1 MNPFDLFP
9 QAVRHGRLSPGYLV
23 DAKTGAG
30 PMSRSGLDPATSV
43 KLGGEKRSVDGATLD
58 PSGAFQWADSGLHY
72 AQTVDV
78 IIDSTYTL
86 SEVSPFGQDGD
97 ILIYLKPSENMF
109 HMTPDEI
116 AGGSLTVDDSPDGLP
131 QGDVTGGRY
140 HIMSVAYGRDQDTGH
155 VIDYELT
162 CKPEGGGE

>member
-23 DAKTGAG
+23 NSKTGTK
-30 PMSRSGLDPATSV
+30 PSQ
-43 KLGGEKRSVDGATLD
+43 GAI
-58 PSGAFQWADSGLHY
+58 P
-72 AQTVDV
+72 VEV
-78 IIDSTYTL
+78 IIDNSYTL
-86 SEVSPFGQDGD
+86 SEAAPFGQDGD
-97 ILIYLKPSENMF
+97 ILVYLKPTVNVF

-116 AGGSLTVDDSPDGLP
+116 AGASLTVDDNPDGLP
-131 QGDVTGGRY
+131 QGNVTGGRY
-140 HIMSVAYGRDQDTGH
+140 HIMSVAYARDQDTGH

>member
-1 MNPFDLFP
+1 MNPFELFP
-9 QAVRHGRLSPGYLV
+9 QAVRHGRLFPGYLV

-30 PMSRSGLDPATSV
+30 PSQGESWRKRGPMLDSSGS
-43 KLGGEKRSVDGATLD
+43 
-58 PSGAFQWADSGLHY
+58 FQWGSDGGA
-72 AQTVDV
+72 VEV

-86 SEVSPFGQDGD
+86 SEVAPFGQDGD
-97 ILIYLKPSENMF
+97 ILVYLKPSAGMF

-116 AGGSLTVDDSPDGLP
+116 AGGSLTVDDSPDGIP
-131 QGDVTGGRY
+131 QGNVAGRY

-162 CKPEGGGE
+162 CKPGGAEE

>member
-30 PMSRSGLDPATSV
+30 PTH
-43 KLGGEKRSVDGATLD
+43 
-58 PSGAFQWADSGLHY
+58 DSI
-72 AQTVDV
+72 AVDV
-78 IIDSTYTL
+78 IIDNSYTL
-86 SEVSPFGQDGD
+86 SEMAPFGQDGD
-97 ILIYLKPSENMF
+97 ILVYLKPSGGMF

-116 AGGSLTVDDSPDGLP
+116 AGGSIAVDDSPDGLP
-131 QGDVTGGRY
+131 QGNAAGGRY

-162 CKPEGGGE
+162 CKPEGAGT

>member
-1 MNPFDLFP
+1 MNPFELFP
-9 QAVRHGRLSPGYLV
+9 NAVRHGRLSPGYLV

-30 PMSRSGLDPATSV
+30 PAHDAI
-43 KLGGEKRSVDGATLD
+43 A
-58 PSGAFQWADSGLHY
+58 
-72 AQTVDV
+72 VDV
-78 IIDSTYTL
+78 IIDNSYTL

-97 ILIYLKPSENMF
+97 ILIYLKPTAVF

-116 AGGSLTVDDSPDGLP
+116 AGGSITVEDNPAGLP
-131 QGDVTGGRY
+131 QGRQAGGRY

-162 CKPEGGGE
+162 CKPEGGGQ

>member
-1 MNPFDLFP
+1 MNPFELFP

-30 PMSRSGLDPATSV
+30 PMSRSGLDPIAMR
-43 KLGGEKRSVDGATLD
+43 LGGEKRNVDGYPLD
-58 PSGAFQWADSGLHY
+58 SSGSFQWADSGLHY
-72 AQTVDV
+72 TQAVDV
-78 IIDSTYTL
+78 IIDNSYTL

-97 ILIYLKPSENMF
+97 ILIYLKPTVMF

-116 AGGSLTVDDSPDGLP
+116 AGGSITVDDNPDGLP
-131 QGDVTGGRY
+131 QGGQAGGRY
-140 HIMSVAYGRDQDTGH
+140 HIMSVAYGRDQETGH

-162 CKPEGGGE
+162 CKPEGAGA